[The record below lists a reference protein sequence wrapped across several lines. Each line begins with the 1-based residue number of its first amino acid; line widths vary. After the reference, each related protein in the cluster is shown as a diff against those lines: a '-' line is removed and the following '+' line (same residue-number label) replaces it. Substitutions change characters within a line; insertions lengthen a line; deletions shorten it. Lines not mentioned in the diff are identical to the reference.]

1 MNTKRLII
9 LEVGLAVGSLMLAAP
24 AYLAAQDDQGQESVA
39 DAARKARAERKD
51 APKAK
56 MTIDND
62 NLGTLTGVI
71 NVVGEAPAPAAD
83 QNGKAAGDNSNAS
96 SGKGEAYW
104 RAKFAGA
111 YKKLNDDSHEL
122 DIMQRE
128 YNLKQE
134 QFYTDPM
141 ASLKQEYSRSDLN
154 DSKTKIDDMTATV
167 AQDKANISDLEDQ
180 LRQAGGDPG
189 WANQAGAP
197 ASESA
202 PATEPAPAS
211 EPAPPTGAA
220 APPSTEPASAP
231 TPAPGPPQP

>member
-1 MNTKRLII
+1 MNTKRLNI
-9 LEVGLAVGSLMLAAP
+9 LAAGLAVGSLMLAAP

-39 DAARKARAERKD
+39 DAARKAQAQRKD

-62 NLGTLTGVI
+62 NLGTITGVVS
-71 NVVGEAPAPAAD
+71 VVGETPATDQAAKGADDKANSAP
-83 QNGKAAGDNSNAS
+83 
-96 SGKGEAYW
+96 GKGEAYW
-104 RAKFAGA
+104 RARFGSAN
-111 YKKLNDDSHEL
+111 KKLNDDTHEL